1 MFNPFLLPELLSK
14 TQEQKQEA
22 EPSTDQNDKKQDQ
35 LISLSDMTDSNT
47 DRNKQTLIESE
58 LENEL
63 NEIMQS
69 LIIDTKIEVSKQ
81 ENLLDLTNEEQI
93 SEENVAETNP
103 IQLKRLESIELEEE
117 TPIEINNKLV
127 EIVIQEET
135 KADLDTLDEKFSS
148 PNEDSECYFDTIEMS
163 QNNNDESQTK
173 IDRQDDSETKENATI
188 EPIFEMNLI
197 QEISNENLATNE
209 SILESNPNESNL
221 NFLESLNDLNKTD
234 VDNNESI
241 LTNQIINTELIET
254 NPSEPD
260 IILTEEITEP
270 EIVINEA
277 NVPLAIEQAKET
289 TQSVETV
296 ETNTQIINSAEN
308 SQASN
313 DEINTPIE
321 VTDYQTEWAQLN
333 ESEKTLGLIAPQWMP
348 DIETDICL
356 KCSAKF
362 SFRTRRHHCRAC
374 GLIFCS
380 KCCSLKVSLPYNISK
395 TNENEISD
403 ASLAFKNH
411 MSRCCNGCY
420 EIINKGWN

>member
-127 EIVIQEET
+127 EIVKQEET

-296 ETNTQIINSAEN
+296 EKNTQIINSAEN

-333 ESEKTLGLIAPQWMP
+333 ESEKTLGLIAPQWI
-348 DIETDICL
+348 DR
-356 KCSAKF
+356 KS
-362 SFRTRRHHCRAC
+362 
-374 GLIFCS
+374 
-380 KCCSLKVSLPYNISK
+380 VV
-395 TNENEISD
+395 
-403 ASLAFKNH
+403 
-411 MSRCCNGCY
+411 
-420 EIINKGWN
+420 